1 MSWVE
6 ELFDG
11 PYDSEYAGIL
21 ANTEGTAREAEFI
34 IRELD
39 LRQTDR
45 VLDLACGHGRHALVV
60 AGHVAEVV
68 GYDRTK
74 RFIEYGQK
82 WATDRGVTNVR
93 FIIGDMRELAFDA
106 EFDAAY
112 NYFTSWGYYDDE
124 TNFDILKRVCHALK
138 PGGRFLLEFIARDAL
153 MRRFKDRDR
162 SELDDGTAVLTE
174 HSFDFETGRQR
185 SRRTYRKGSETK
197 TVEINLR
204 IPAPEELLRLFRE
217 SGFTQTRLVQAPDGG
232 KVTLDTRRI
241 AVIGSRPGVGTER
254 LT

>member
-6 ELFDG
+6 KLYDG

-21 ANTEGTAREAEFI
+21 ADTASTSCEAEFI
-34 IRELD
+34 IRELE

-45 VLDLACGHGRHALVV
+45 VLDLACGHGRHALAVTR
-60 AGHVAEVV
+60 HVAEVV
-68 GYDRTK
+68 GYDRTR

-82 WATDRGVTNVR
+82 WAADRGMANGW
-93 FIIGDMRELAFDA
+93 FIIGDMCELAFEA

-112 NYFTSWGYYDDE
+112 NYFTSWGNYDD
-124 TNFDILKRVCHALK
+124 TNLDILKRVRHALK

-153 MRRFKDRDR
+153 MRRFKNQDW
-162 SELDDGTAVLTE
+162 SELDDGTVVLFE
-174 HSFDFETGRQR
+174 HSFNFETGRQR

-197 TVEINLR
+197 TVEIDLR

-217 SGFTQTRLVQAPDGG
+217 AGFNRTRLVKAPDSG

-241 AVIGSRPGVGTER
+241 AVIGSRP
-254 LT
+254 

>member
-6 ELFDG
+6 DLFDG
-11 PYDSEYAGIL
+11 PYDSEYAGVL
-21 ANTEGTAREAEFI
+21 ADTEGAAHEAEFI
-34 IRELD
+34 VRELD
-39 LRQTDR
+39 LKQNDR

-60 AGHVAEVV
+60 AGRVAEVV

-82 WATDRGVTNVR
+82 WAADRGVTNVR
-93 FIIGDMRELAFDA
+93 FIIGDMRELAFDT

-112 NYFTSWGYYDDE
+112 NYFTSWGYYDDK
-124 TNFDILKRVCHALK
+124 TNIDILKRVCCSLK
-138 PGGRFLLEFIARDAL
+138 SGGRFLLEFIARDAL
-153 MRRFKDRDR
+153 MGRFKDRDW
-162 SELDDGTAVLTE
+162 SELDDGTVVIIE

-185 SRRTYRKGSETK
+185 SRRTYKKGSETR
-197 TVEINLR
+197 TVEIDLR

-217 SGFTQTRLVQAPDGG
+217 TGFTQTRLIQAPDGG

-241 AVIGSRPGVGTER
+241 AVIGSRP
-254 LT
+254 